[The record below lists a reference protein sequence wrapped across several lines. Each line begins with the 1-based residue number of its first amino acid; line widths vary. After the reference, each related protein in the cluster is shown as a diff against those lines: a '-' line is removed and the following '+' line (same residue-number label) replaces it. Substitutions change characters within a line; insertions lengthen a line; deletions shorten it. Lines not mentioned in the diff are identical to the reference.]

1 MLKVLRFTMAT
12 LATMLIIL
20 LIFAT
25 VGIEDVT
32 LIHKLIVYIGSLFG
46 GLIYINID
54 KEWLY
59 GQKGNSR

>member
-1 MLKVLRFTMAT
+1 MLKVLRFSMAA

-20 LIFAT
+20 LIFAI

-32 LIHKLIVYIGSLFG
+32 LIHKLIVYIGSPLG

-54 KEWLY
+54 KEGLD
-59 GQKGNSR
+59 G

>member
-1 MLKVLRFTMAT
+1 MLKALRFFMAT

-25 VGIEDVT
+25 TGVKNVT
-32 LIHKLIVYIGSLFG
+32 LIHKLIVYIGSLLG

-54 KEWLY
+54 KEW
-59 GQKGNSR
+59 

>member
-1 MLKVLRFTMAT
+1 MLKALRFFMAT

-25 VGIEDVT
+25 TGVKNVT
-32 LIHKLIVYIGSLFG
+32 LIHKLIVYIGSLLG

>member
-1 MLKVLRFTMAT
+1 MLKVLRFSMAA

-25 VGIEDVT
+25 TGVEDVT
-32 LIHKLIVYIGSLFG
+32 LIHKLIVYIGSTLG

-59 GQKGNSR
+59 G

>member
-25 VGIEDVT
+25 TGVENVT
-32 LIHKLIVYIGSLFG
+32 LIHKLIVYIGSTLG

-54 KEWLY
+54 KEW
-59 GQKGNSR
+59 

>member
-32 LIHKLIVYIGSLFG
+32 LIHKLIVYIGSLLG

-54 KEWLY
+54 KEW
-59 GQKGNSR
+59 